1 MQIAGNSKVST
12 VALEQICPS
21 KRQVS
26 KRVADVQLIPVDNRI
41 SKQAKQP
48 SGPSAQ
54 LLSVSTPDLSS
65 EAALSGMSC
74 EGLLQMLNRFNIDVP
89 PRSRKSVLVHALLN
103 HRGASRSRASESK
116 YEHSV
121 ASSSKTDTEQTVASS
136 IRVIKADITNMFK
149 EEVKELRSS
158 LINGI
163 KSMKSNNNPIDVDAM
178 PEHDELIQTKAKL
191 DAMLD
196 HKKETKVIL
205 QEHLDMF
212 TQVSNIAKEPLMEC
226 IKLHSQQMVS
236 LSSNI
241 LTQQHQQQQQ
251 QYVQQSPAI
260 SFSQNN
266 NNGGGLQQ
274 MTISPN
280 NSTTYFAQQPQQQTA
295 ISSASATN
303 SQFAPSHFGQQQQ
316 YSQMMYQPWNQN
328 SMMTVRRLY

>member
-12 VALEQICPS
+12 VALEQIRPS

-74 EGLLQMLNRFNIDVP
+74 EGLLQMLNRFNIEVP

-212 TQVSNIAKEPLMEC
+212 TKVSNIAKEPLMEC
-226 IKLHSQQMVS
+226 IKLHSQQMIS

-241 LTQQHQQQQQ
+241 LTQQHQQQQ